1 MCPATYLDL
10 EISNLF
16 LVVKHK
22 FLYVI
27 GFITLLYR
35 TKYSVAIFTLFYLVR
50 LKVFPKVDKLF

>member
-35 TKYSVAIFTLFYLVR
+35 NK
-50 LKVFPKVDKLF
+50 